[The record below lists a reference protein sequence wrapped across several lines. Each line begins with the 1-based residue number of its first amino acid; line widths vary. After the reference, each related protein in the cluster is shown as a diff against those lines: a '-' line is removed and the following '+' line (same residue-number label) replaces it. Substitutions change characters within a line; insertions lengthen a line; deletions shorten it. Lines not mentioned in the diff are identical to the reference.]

1 MAALRKK
8 YQGRGLEDDGK
19 TAPSVSV
26 PPSAGAQLPPIDDS
40 PRPADLAPETDA
52 AEEAAQS
59 AIKQRL
65 AELEQAE
72 ALTQP
77 EPPQFATEPQPQQP
91 SPLEQ
96 ALAAAPEAARGWLRS
111 HSEYLT
117 DPEQNAH
124 LQSAHWVAR
133 GETGEEYTPRY
144 FRAVEVHLGLRD
156 ETPPQRSTRPAAPRQ
171 HRGPAVSAPP
181 TRDSPSM
188 STGRPMRDGLRLN
201 SEELQLA
208 ATLGITPDEY
218 RQGKER
224 MLREKGAGFHDDRR

>member
-26 PPSAGAQLPPIDDS
+26 PPSAGAHLPPIDDS

-72 ALTQP
+72 AFTQQ
-77 EPPQFATEPQPQQP
+77 EQPQFATEPQPQQP

-124 LQSAHWVAR
+124 LQSAHSPGVRRAKNSPRDTFAR
-133 GETGEEYTPRY
+133 WKLTLACETKLR
-144 FRAVEVHLGLRD
+144 RSGLLIRLHHGRIAA
-156 ETPPQRSTRPAAPRQ
+156 PQSAHRRRERRCHYRPADLSATCGSALKSASSRPRSGCPTISMP
-171 HRGPAVSAPP
+171 RGN
-181 TRDSPSM
+181 
-188 STGRPMRDGLRLN
+188 GG
-201 SEELQLA
+201 
-208 ATLGITPDEY
+208 
-218 RQGKER
+218 
-224 MLREKGAGFHDDRR
+224 